1 MKNPLACY
9 RNDLFGSRG
18 VDVAAAL
25 EYVDQ
30 LAAASSD
37 AVAVQT
43 AARVLLNTVIG
54 AVDQVLNA
62 PSPERLALI
71 DLIDQ
76 RIDDHKLIR
85 EDAVNERIH
94 DKVNDWM
101 SDYLESYIHDNVKLE
116 DTISD
121 WMSDNFDV
129 NDYNVDDVVDD
140 KIGEWISNNLADEV
154 ESVIKNS
161 LTFNVIVN

>member
-1 MKNPLACY
+1 
-9 RNDLFGSRG
+9 

-30 LAAASSD
+30 LASASSD
-37 AVAVQT
+37 PVAVQT

-54 AVDQVLNA
+54 AVDQMLKA
-62 PSPERLALI
+62 RSPERLALI

-76 RIDDHKLIR
+76 RIDEHKLIR
-85 EDAVNERIH
+85 EDDIE
-94 DKVNDWM
+94 DKISQWM
-101 SDYLESYIHDNVKLE
+101 DDNVDIE
-116 DTISD
+116 DKISN

-129 NDYNVDDVVDD
+129 TDYNVDDA
-140 KIGEWISNNLADEV
+140 ISAWMSNNMTDEI

-161 LTFNVIVN
+161 LTFSVIVN